1 MCRATP
7 VTTTG
12 GVTRRNRFTTRF
24 GRKMTSAVVA
34 AVRQQEA
41 AAVGTAF
48 GVTTETAGAGMGGAA
63 VAVIRSATA
72 TAAGCPTRAPV
83 AATRGH
89 VATTRAATPQ
99 QTALSASNHSPPAHA
114 PAGK

>member
-1 MCRATP
+1 
-7 VTTTG
+7 
-12 GVTRRNRFTTRF
+12 
-24 GRKMTSAVVA
+24 MTSAVVA

-63 VAVIRSATA
+63 VAVIRSA